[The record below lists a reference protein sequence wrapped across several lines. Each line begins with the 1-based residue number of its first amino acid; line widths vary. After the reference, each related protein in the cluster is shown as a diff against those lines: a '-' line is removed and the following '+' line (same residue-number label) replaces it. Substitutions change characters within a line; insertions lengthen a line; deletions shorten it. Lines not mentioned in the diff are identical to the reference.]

1 MLDSVMDNRNLGYWH
16 IGQVYNKQG
25 KFAAETVPTDDME
38 MTKGQLLQV
47 NFAPVWHGRMLGE
60 AETITKRIVTPDNVL
75 TGNVIALR
83 THHRA
88 LSQFLLETHTEWT
101 VWFDL
106 TMWALQIHT
115 ANLLAENVR
124 LIGAFINA
132 HLIDLIN
139 RRAVVLMAGRAPQLP
154 HLSLHTGAAT
164 SLLGSM
170 QALTSLGTGD
180 AADVPAAASEAA
192 ASEAAASAPAAGD
205 AQPPVKRFKKSASVA
220 EPAEGGASA
229 PAAPA
234 AAPVAATDSAGWD
247 FEKDLENIFA
257 TEAQARA
264 DGADK
269 ARGKGKAKG
278 V

>member
-1 MLDSVMDNRNLGYWH
+1 
-16 IGQVYNKQG
+16 
-25 KFAAETVPTDDME
+25 
-38 MTKGQLLQV
+38 
-47 NFAPVWHGRMLGE
+47 
-60 AETITKRIVTPDNVL
+60 
-75 TGNVIALR
+75 
-83 THHRA
+83 
-88 LSQFLLETHTEWT
+88 
-101 VWFDL
+101 
-106 TMWALQIHT
+106 
-115 ANLLAENVR
+115 
-124 LIGAFINA
+124 
-132 HLIDLIN
+132 
-139 RRAVVLMAGRAPQLP
+139 
-154 HLSLHTGAAT
+154 
-164 SLLGSM
+164 M

-180 AADVPAAASEAA
+180 AAAGPAAGGEAA

-234 AAPVAATDSAGWD
+234 ATAAPAAAPAAAADSAGWD